1 MWKNVRLWTVLVN
14 FIQKKK
20 QNKILHKEIEAGKDN
35 QISKENR
42 FISADF
48 IFFFFFYSIAPCAKV
63 VPPPHGIISEGG
75 FKHGASVMF
84 YCRYGYTRAGASSIT
99 CNNGNWNKPTPV
111 CKG

>member
-48 IFFFFFYSIAPCAKV
+48 IFFSGWIP
-63 VPPPHGIISEGG
+63 
-75 FKHGASVMF
+75 
-84 YCRYGYTRAGASSIT
+84 
-99 CNNGNWNKPTPV
+99 
-111 CKG
+111 